1 MIKGKSKT
9 KALLKSNKPEM
20 QISLN
25 TLYGSKYLLYM
36 TNFALIC
43 IAVIL
48 CVISASIY
56 FLMPVS
62 NISMLP
68 VTADIQEAVDVLPD
82 IESSGN
88 DPLEDKAHDETYT
101 VIADR
106 NIFSPQRK
114 DWVVRAVIPKPAES
128 AENKHVMKKVL
139 TEKPKKIILHG
150 IVIAGNI
157 KKALIN
163 NPLTGISKN
172 KMLYVEEGEEVE
184 GHRVTSIESDLIRLD
199 WQGEEII
206 VPLYSGLNGYEQVYE
221 DDKSEEK
228 EISILQDER
237 IRNKRKSHA
246 EVFENV
252 SVNLMS
258 VEPEERDGQ

>member
-25 TLYGSKYLLYM
+25 TLYSSKYLLYM

-128 AENKHVMKKVL
+128 AENKHVMNKVL

-157 KKALIN
+157 RKALI
-163 NPLTGISKN
+163 N

-237 IRNKRKSHA
+237 IKNKRKSHA

-252 SVNLMS
+252 PVNLMS